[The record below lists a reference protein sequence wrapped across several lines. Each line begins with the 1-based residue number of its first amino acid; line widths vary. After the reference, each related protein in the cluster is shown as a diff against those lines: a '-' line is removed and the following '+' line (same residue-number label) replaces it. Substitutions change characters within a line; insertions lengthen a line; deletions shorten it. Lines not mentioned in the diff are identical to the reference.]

1 MTRAHCAQ
9 TCVTFSGG
17 YTVILPSGETRRSH
31 WIEHAATWDH
41 FGPPLR
47 PHPLDMDRVQ
57 AVCAARCGDAPRALL
72 LGVTPE
78 YALLPW
84 PAATSFTA
92 VDKCADMINKVWPAN
107 RLPASFRALEGQW
120 TDLPLPDQ
128 SVDLAM
134 GDGIS
139 TVLPHW
145 SLMDRILGELRR
157 VCAPG
162 STVILRLFVKPDAPD
177 SLEQLMED
185 LEVGRIQGFHAFKLR
200 LLMLLQ
206 RDLGQGVQ
214 PRQAWETW
222 HSLRRQHGACIEARR
237 WPAQVMNTIEAY
249 AGSTDT
255 YWFPKVGEAL
265 QAFERHFTPREIHY
279 SEVELGNRCPL
290 FVLERSA

>member
-1 MTRAHCAQ
+1 M
-9 TCVTFSGG
+9 
-17 YTVILPSGETRRSH
+17 ILPSSEPHRSH

-47 PHPLDMDRVQ
+47 PHPLDMARVQ
-57 AVCAARCGDAPRALL
+57 ALCAARCGDAPRALL

-84 PAATSFTA
+84 PAATRFTA
-92 VDKCADMINKVWPAN
+92 VDKCADMIAKVWPAK
-107 RLPASFRALEGQW
+107 RVSTAFRAVEGLW
-120 TDLPLPDQ
+120 TDLPMPDQ
-128 SVDLAM
+128 SVDVAM

-145 SLMDRILGELRR
+145 SLMDKILGELHR

-162 STVILRLFVKPDAPD
+162 STVILRLFVQPDAPD
-177 SLEQLMED
+177 SLELLMDD

-206 RDLGQGVQ
+206 RDLASGVQ

-222 HSLRRQHGACIEARR
+222 QALRRQHATSIEARR
-237 WPAQVMNTIEAY
+237 WPVPVTDTIKAY
-249 AGSTDT
+249 ASSTDT

-265 QAFERHFTPREIHY
+265 QAFERHFAPREIHY
-279 SEVELGNRCPL
+279 SEVELGSRCPI
-290 FVLERSA
+290 FVLERRA